1 MRASAAGALL
11 AGAGTTLLVAGQRA
25 SRAHAQT
32 DAMDPAVAAM
42 LREAFAHGRAV
53 REGTLS
59 PTAWQDAM
67 PGVLGRVSVEA
78 IARALDLPRLRARAR
93 PVARGCAT
101 LALPFPDELGADEGA
116 AMRVFFF
123 EAGRTDPPHVH
134 FNSVTT
140 HLVLEGRFQVRH
152 WDRVREQARDAARST
167 RGHSTRAHSTRD
179 HSMEGAGFVLRE
191 THDRTIEPGESTS
204 ISEPRDNGHWHQCLS
219 RGVLLDIE
227 QGRLDPSI
235 PPRHRQMVDLAA
247 ATREGEFF
255 APALSNTLALRR
267 YG

>member
-1 MRASAAGALL
+1 
-11 AGAGTTLLVAGQRA
+11 
-25 SRAHAQT
+25 
-32 DAMDPAVAAM
+32 MDPAVAAM
-42 LREAFAHGRAV
+42 FREAFTQGRAV
-53 REGTLS
+53 REGTIS

-67 PGVLGRVSVEA
+67 PGVLRTVSIEA
-78 IARALDLPRLRARAR
+78 LVRALDLPRLRARAR
-93 PVARGCAT
+93 TVARGCAT
-101 LALPFPDELGADEGA
+101 LVLPYPAALGADEGA

-152 WDRVREQARDAARST
+152 WDRVREQAADATA
-167 RGHSTRAHSTRD
+167 
-179 HSMEGAGFVLRE
+179 GAGFVLRE
-191 THDRTIEPGESTS
+191 THDRTIGPGESTS

-219 RGVLLDIE
+219 RGVLLDVE

-235 PPRHRQMVDLAA
+235 PPRHRQMVDLSA

-255 APALSNTLALRR
+255 AAAISNALALRR